1 MEAQRHT
8 SSPGLILSGNTQL
21 HLQVT
26 TVMKMLLSSSVCAV
40 LLLLLLGFLNGPA
53 ESRTLHMDGCS
64 ANVHLHE
71 LHQYFSEIKSDA
83 ISADGEI
90 GVKLLDAS
98 LMKNVQEGQTCCFV
112 RLLLRFYVERVFG
125 NYESSQPSQQRCS
138 SALANAFVSIRR
150 EMHKCHCHCGE
161 ETQRTIDSVLANFD
175 KVRYA
180 MCAFCTKCKDLFS
193 ARITT
198 ARCRRFQFQ
207 WAKK

>member
-8 SSPGLILSGNTQL
+8 SSPELILSGNTQL

-26 TVMKMLLSSSVCAV
+26 TVMKMLLSSSICAM
-40 LLLLLLGFLNGPA
+40 LLLLLGFLNRPA
-53 ESRTLHMDGCS
+53 ESRTIHMDGCS

-98 LMKNVQEGQTCCFV
+98 LMKNVQEGQMCCFV

-161 ETQRTIDSVLANFD
+161 ETQRTIDSVLASFD
-175 KVRYA
+175 KLQIQQAAQKAVGELG
-180 MCAFCTKCKDLFS
+180 TVLDWLEGLGS
-193 ARITT
+193 IS
-198 ARCRRFQFQ
+198 
-207 WAKK
+207 

>member
-175 KVRYA
+175 KLQIQQAAQKAVGELG
-180 MCAFCTKCKDLFS
+180 TVLDWLEGLGSK
-193 ARITT
+193 T
-198 ARCRRFQFQ
+198 
-207 WAKK
+207 